1 MTDNVKIVEVGPRDG
16 LQNEPQYLETEDKLE
31 LITKLIDSGLET
43 VEVTSFV
50 KPAAIP
56 QMKDS
61 VDLFKKVKTHYGDKL
76 SGYNFPVLV
85 PNLKGYENAISAG
98 VKEIAIFTATSE
110 TFAQKNINASID
122 ESFLRFQDV
131 VVKAKKENIKI
142 RGYVS
147 TAFYCPYE
155 GKMSIDSL
163 INVTKKLFALGAYE
177 VSIGDTIGMASPDE
191 VEKTIIALDQNFDLN
206 QIAMHFHDTRG
217 MAIANILKS
226 LDLGIRVFDA
236 SIAGLGGCPYAKGA
250 SGNVATE
257 EVVFLMDRLGYRTN
271 IDLEKLYQAGLFV
284 VDKLGRSRMSKLLES
299 YSKSL
304 K

>member
-1 MTDNVKIVEVGPRDG
+1 MTSDVKIVEVGPRDG
-16 LQNEPQYLETEDKLE
+16 LQNESRYLETQDKLE
-31 LITKLIDSGLET
+31 LINKLIDAGLTT

-50 KPAAIP
+50 KPSAIP

-61 VDLFKKVKTHYGDKL
+61 IELFKRLKDHYKKDFDK
-76 SGYNFPVLV
+76 YHFPVLV
-85 PNLKGYENAISAG
+85 PNLEGYNNAQRVGA
-98 VKEIAIFTATSE
+98 KEIAVFTATSE
-110 TFAQKNINASID
+110 TFAEKNINASID
-122 ESFLRFQDV
+122 ESFDRFDAV
-131 VVKAKKENIKI
+131 VSSAKKDNVKI

-155 GKMSIDSL
+155 GKMSLDSL
-163 INVTKKLFALGAYE
+163 INVVERLFDLGAYE
-177 VSIGDTIGMASPDE
+177 VSIGDTIGMATPNE
-191 VEKTIIALDQNFDLN
+191 VEEVIEVLDKKIGLN
-206 QIAMHFHDTRG
+206 KIAMHFHDTRG

-226 LDLGIRVFDA
+226 LDLGIRAFDT

-257 EVVFLMDRLGYRTN
+257 EVIFLLNRLGYRTN

-284 VDKLGRSRMSKLLES
+284 VNKLERSKMSKLLES